1 MNATSCKVTVL
12 RQSTVAADIRCL
24 TVQWPD
30 ASRPAKAGQFF
41 MLRAWAANETP
52 ILSRPISVHDFD
64 AATGALTFLYQVKGE
79 GTQKLAALKE
89 GDTLTVTGPCGN
101 GFDVAAIAR
110 AAGGK
115 NGKIAV
121 VGGGIGTAPL
131 LQLCKELAA
140 AGCKPELYCGF
151 RDEPYGLEAFLPYCA
166 AISIATDSG
175 AVGYHGLVTGILH
188 PEQFAMVLTCGPMV
202 MMRGVYQL
210 CAQSGTPCLFRA
222 KAVILAAHNGGWK
235 GSYLLN
241 TCAGEGAALAYG
253 AVCRPLC
260 QELGLAQTAF
270 DILLFL
276 ANNPTYKTARDI
288 VEVRHIKANLV
299 SIHVDRLVREG
310 YLTRQAVA
318 GDRRKVELRCTDRAR
333 PVIERGRALQSDFFD
348 GLMAGIDEPTRAAFF
363 AAMAR
368 MEQNLDKILEETK

>member
-30 ASRPAKAGQFF
+30 AGRPAKAGQFF

-140 AGCKPELYCGF
+140 SRNCT
-151 RDEPYGLEAFLPYCA
+151 A
-166 AISIATDSG
+166 ASVMS
-175 AVGYHGLVTGILH
+175 
-188 PEQFAMVLTCGPMV
+188 PM
-202 MMRGVYQL
+202 
-210 CAQSGTPCLFRA
+210 
-222 KAVILAAHNGGWK
+222 GWK
-235 GSYLLN
+235 ISCL
-241 TCAGEGAALAYG
+241 
-253 AVCRPLC
+253 
-260 QELGLAQTAF
+260 TA
-270 DILLFL
+270 
-276 ANNPTYKTARDI
+276 PP
-288 VEVRHIKANLV
+288 
-299 SIHVDRLVREG
+299 S
-310 YLTRQAVA
+310 
-318 GDRRKVELRCTDRAR
+318 
-333 PVIERGRALQSDFFD
+333 ALQR
-348 GLMAGIDEPTRAAFF
+348 IP
-363 AAMAR
+363 AR
-368 MEQNLDKILEETK
+368 WVTTAW

>member
-101 GFDVAAIAR
+101 GF
-110 AAGGK
+110 
-115 NGKIAV
+115 
-121 VGGGIGTAPL
+121 
-131 LQLCKELAA
+131 AA

-210 CAQSGTPCLFRA
+210 CAQSGTPCVASLERKMACGLGACLGCTCRTKVGA
-222 KAVILAAHNGGWK
+222 K
-235 GSYLLN
+235 
-241 TCAGEGAALAYG
+241 T
-253 AVCRPLC
+253 VCKDGPVFKA
-260 QELGLAQTAF
+260 EEVF
-270 DILLFL
+270 D
-276 ANNPTYKTARDI
+276 
-288 VEVRHIKANLV
+288 
-299 SIHVDRLVREG
+299 
-310 YLTRQAVA
+310 
-318 GDRRKVELRCTDRAR
+318 
-333 PVIERGRALQSDFFD
+333 
-348 GLMAGIDEPTRAAFF
+348 
-363 AAMAR
+363 
-368 MEQNLDKILEETK
+368 

>member
-115 NGKIAV
+115 NGKQRKKTVDAV
-121 VGGGIGTAPL
+121 
-131 LQLCKELAA
+131 AA
-140 AGCKPELYCGF
+140 SLM
-151 RDEPYGLEAFLPYCA
+151 L
-166 AISIATDSG
+166 
-175 AVGYHGLVTGILH
+175 
-188 PEQFAMVLTCGPMV
+188 
-202 MMRGVYQL
+202 
-210 CAQSGTPCLFRA
+210 
-222 KAVILAAHNGGWK
+222 
-235 GSYLLN
+235 
-241 TCAGEGAALAYG
+241 
-253 AVCRPLC
+253 
-260 QELGLAQTAF
+260 
-270 DILLFL
+270 
-276 ANNPTYKTARDI
+276 
-288 VEVRHIKANLV
+288 
-299 SIHVDRLVREG
+299 EG
-310 YLTRQAVA
+310 YLTR
-318 GDRRKVELRCTDRAR
+318 RR
-333 PVIERGRALQSDFFD
+333 
-348 GLMAGIDEPTRAAFF
+348 
-363 AAMAR
+363 
-368 MEQNLDKILEETK
+368 LEGAK

>member
-131 LQLCKELAA
+131 LQLAAELAA
-140 AGCKPELYCGF
+140 QGVDVDLYAGF
-151 RDEPYGLEAFLPYCA
+151 RDEPYRVDAFSA
-166 AISIATDSG
+166 ACRSVHIATDSG
-175 AVGYHGLVTGILH
+175 RHGHHGFVTDLLDPAKYTAVC
-188 PEQFAMVLTCGPMV
+188 TCGPEI
-202 MMRGVYQL
+202 MMEKVAKMCLRAGVRVYVSREAKMA
-210 CAQSGTPCLFRA
+210 CGVGACLGCTC
-222 KAVILAAHNGGWK
+222 KSKNGGVSVCK
-235 GSYLLN
+235 DGPVFEGSVLY
-241 TCAGEGAALAYG
+241 
-253 AVCRPLC
+253 
-260 QELGLAQTAF
+260 EL
-270 DILLFL
+270 D
-276 ANNPTYKTARDI
+276 
-288 VEVRHIKANLV
+288 
-299 SIHVDRLVREG
+299 
-310 YLTRQAVA
+310 
-318 GDRRKVELRCTDRAR
+318 
-333 PVIERGRALQSDFFD
+333 
-348 GLMAGIDEPTRAAFF
+348 
-363 AAMAR
+363 
-368 MEQNLDKILEETK
+368 